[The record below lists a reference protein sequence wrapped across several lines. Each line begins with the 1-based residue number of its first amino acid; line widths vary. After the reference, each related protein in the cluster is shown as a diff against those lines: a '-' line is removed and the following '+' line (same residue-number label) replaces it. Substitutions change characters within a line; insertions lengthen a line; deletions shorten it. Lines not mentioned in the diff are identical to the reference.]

1 MVIRSQPVEIETA
14 SVMGVIHGHVL
25 QTTSSANIQKNTL
38 EVKIEL
44 IDPPSTVSPEMLV
57 TASFLAPDVERTS
70 QAPTETQRMYIPN
83 QLIQSDASG
92 SFVWV
97 VDENEDAQRRS
108 VEVGAPRAD
117 GLLELKSGV
126 EVTDKLI
133 ASGLEGLSSG
143 IRVTVTGDDQT
154 MGIN

>member
-1 MVIRSQPVEIETA
+1 
-14 SVMGVIHGHVL
+14 
-25 QTTSSANIQKNTL
+25 
-38 EVKIEL
+38 
-44 IDPPSTVSPEMLV
+44 
-57 TASFLAPDVERTS
+57 
-70 QAPTETQRMYIPN
+70 MYIPN